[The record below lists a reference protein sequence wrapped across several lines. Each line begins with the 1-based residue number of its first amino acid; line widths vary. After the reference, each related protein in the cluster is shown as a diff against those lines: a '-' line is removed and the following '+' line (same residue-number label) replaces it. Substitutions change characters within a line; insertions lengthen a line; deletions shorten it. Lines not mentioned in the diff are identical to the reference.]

1 MIYMICNACHMKN
14 RNKFYSPANE
24 FYTLVVDCVPR
35 RKGLEPKCLYEHHEA
50 MKPTA
55 ITEL

>member
-1 MIYMICNACHMKN
+1 MICNACHMKN